1 MPNTTK
7 QKKKT
12 KAPAREESADDESS
26 GDQGGSEHGG
36 GENGSGENGAA
47 SNGPALSDRAASGM
61 RIAKHLQKAAAGGN
75 LRKGFSLWRA
85 SKELPTAAAGAGEL
99 FKRHPVPIS
108 LLGGVLTTAGLL
120 YAAYTMG
127 AFEQDGSGEEGED
140 EGNEA
145 EGRAASDEGD
155 EEEGADDEE

>member
-12 KAPAREESADDESS
+12 KAPAKDESGDDESS
-26 GDQGGSEHGG
+26 GEHG
-36 GENGSGENGAA
+36 GENGAA
-47 SNGPALSDRAASGM
+47 NNGPDLADRAASGM
-61 RIAKHLQKAAAGGN
+61 RIAKHLQKAATGGN

-120 YAAYTMG
+120 YAAYSMG
-127 AFEQDGSGEEGED
+127 AFEQDESGEQGEEGD
-140 EGNEA
+140 EA
-145 EGRAASDEGD
+145 EVSTASDEGD
-155 EEEGADDEE
+155 EEAGAEEEE